1 MIYDHTP
8 EEIEILSGFA
18 SFQLYGE
25 HPDDE
30 ELKAKAMAFLNSP
43 LPDIEPEEEEPGT
56 DQEGPRKVTATEEI
70 TLFEFALR
78 RIEKLRI
85 DKLKGNP
92 KEILKAAKK
101 ITEDAILFGYNRA
114 EEYFLLWTRNNQKE
128 FTTWEGIPEGE
139 TMPREPK
146 EIYIHPVTEE
156 DLKIK
161 YFDIVSVTTYKTRI
175 EWLKDSMENAYKE
188 NRDIKPR
195 VLMNADSLITAI
207 NNCVLAPYYDALGDH
222 EDAKQELRAYV
233 KRRVKTSTFTTP
245 EDARRGI
252 FPDIERYLLLNDAE
266 QLKAFKTPEKTCC
279 EIFPAD
285 EILGQKLDGQQ
296 YMNWR
301 FPKNDKADSYYI
313 TISMSFENSA
323 NRLLRASN
331 KVTDFD
337 IRVLEALTNIY
348 KLFKKRGEK
357 PFATTEEICRTMKG
371 RNKKGR
377 NSAPDFIQKVR
388 ASIDKLRFTRIVMDI
403 SGELEHTD
411 LKFNDSR
418 VTNGIVDAN
427 FIHADWSM
435 AVNEK
440 GNRLEGYIIH
450 EMPILSAYYIAKK
463 QVLYIPYDIFDV
475 SDQIPKTRR
484 HEIVLGFT
492 AYLVRRIAWMN
503 SDGTQPAKI
512 LLKTLYEDTAI
523 PTPDKIEERRAL
535 EDQDEPK
542 AITEKT
548 EGTRQN
554 SKSKIK
560 DSSRAVIISREKKRD
575 TEIIEKILASFKG
588 ENKKFIKDYKI
599 TDEYIEITRNPD
611 YIVTEAIDF
620 WESRGTITHYENDA
634 DSPELVKIYT
644 EPSNKGLLKEIKTKL
659 DNWISWG
666 YIEGYNMI
674 HPTKGQKTTIGAA
687 IKKIQ

>member
-8 EEIEILSGFA
+8 EEFEILSGFA

-43 LPDIEPEEEEPGT
+43 LPDIEPEEEEPGA
-56 DQEGPRKVTATEEI
+56 DLEGPGEVTATEEI

-85 DKLKGNP
+85 DKLKGDP

-101 ITEDAILFGYNRA
+101 ITKDAILFGCNRVD
-114 EEYFLLWTRNNQKE
+114 EYFLLWTKNNQKE
-128 FTTWEGIPEGE
+128 FTTWEGTPG
-139 TMPREPK
+139 EPK
-146 EIYIHPVTEE
+146 YTYIHEITED
-156 DLKIK
+156 DLTIK
-161 YFDIVSVTTYKTRI
+161 YYDVISVTTYRNRI
-175 EWLKDSMENAYKE
+175 EWLQNSIDKAIEE

-195 VLMNADSLITAI
+195 ALMNADSLITAI
-207 NNCVLAPYYDALGDH
+207 NNYVLAPYYDALGDQ
-222 EDAKQELRAYV
+222 EDYKQKLREFV
-233 KRRVKTSTFTTP
+233 RSQVKTSTFTTT
-245 EDARRGI
+245 EDAKRRV
-252 FPDIERYLLLNDAE
+252 FPDIERYLLLNNAN
-266 QLKAFKTPEKTCC
+266 QLKAFKAPEQNCC
-279 EIFPAD
+279 EIIPGN
-285 EILGQKLDGQQ
+285 EILGQLLDGQQ

-301 FPKNDKADSYYI
+301 FSENEKADSYYI
-313 TISMSFENSA
+313 TISMNFNS
-323 NRLLRASN
+323 NLRNFLKTGS
-331 KVTDFD
+331 KITDFD
-337 IRVLEALTNIY
+337 IRVLEAVTNIC
-348 KLFKKRGEK
+348 KRFYEQDAK
-357 PFATTEEICRTMKG
+357 CYVTLEEICRTMKYKNRKSTG
-371 RNKKGR
+371 S
-377 NSAPDFIQKVR
+377 SAPGFLQKVR
-388 ASIDKLRFTRIVMDI
+388 ASMDKLRFTRIVMDI
-403 SGELEHTD
+403 TQELEHTD

-418 VTNGIVDAN
+418 FTTGIIDAN
-427 FIHADWSM
+427 FIHADWGM
-435 AVNEK
+435 FINEK
-440 GNRLEGYIIH
+440 GNRLEGYHIL
-450 EMPILSAYYIAKK
+450 EMPILSAYYIRKK
-463 QVLYIPYDIFDV
+463 QVLYIPYNIFDV

-503 SDGTQPAKI
+503 SNGKQPAKI

-554 SKSKIK
+554 IKGKIK

-644 EPSNKGLLKEIKTKL
+644 EPSSKGLPKEIKEKL

-674 HPTKGQKTTIGAA
+674 HPKGQKTTIGAT